1 MKANMGGEFYVLQ
14 AWRSVKFV
22 SQSCFV
28 WLVFLG
34 FHAHEYGVYGEDFV
48 QCRLWHGVAEVG
60 V

>member
-1 MKANMGGEFYVLQ
+1 MGGEFYVLQ
-14 AWRSVKFV
+14 AWRPVKFV

-48 QCRLWHGVAEVG
+48 QCGLWHGVAEVG